1 MARLP
6 RDVQMAIEKQAPKA
20 LRKPFEKEFKKKFL
34 QVKSE
39 MIKEFL
45 SHPVTIELIA
55 GPSSSNTSGTL
66 GGISNLFAFIGFDSG
81 DQPIRPILEMLE
93 NMNYNYSGE
102 AQIGVKFYV
111 NIPEA
116 SGIFKETPMPW
127 ASGRSWA
134 KGIETGISGLGY
146 LLRKENGRSGKA
158 IQSKTKVRS
167 QRFQNTQ
174 YISALI
180 KKYKK
185 EFNNIK

>member
-6 RDVQMAIEKQAPKA
+6 RDVQMILEKQAPRELK
-20 LRKPFEKEFKKKFL
+20 RPFEKEFKKKFL
-34 QVKSE
+34 EVKSA

-45 SHPVTIELIA
+45 SHPVTMEIMA
-55 GPSSSNTSGTL
+55 GPSSSNISGTL
-66 GGISNLFAFIGFDSG
+66 GGVTNLFAFIGFDSS
-81 DQPIRPILEMLE
+81 DKPIDPILQILE

-102 AQIGVKFYV
+102 AKIGVKYYV

-116 SGIFKETPMPW
+116 ADIFKATPMPW

-146 LLRKENGRSGKA
+146 LLRRESGRSGKA
-158 IQSKTKVRS
+158 IQTKNKVRS
-167 QRFQNTQ
+167 GRFQNTS

-180 KKYKK
+180 NKYKK
-185 EFNNIK
+185 QFNNIK

>member
-1 MARLP
+1 MALLP
-6 RDVQMAIEKQAPKA
+6 RDVQMVIQKKAPRA
-20 LRKPFEKEFKKKFL
+20 LKRPFEKEFKKRFL
-34 QVKSE
+34 KVKSA

-45 SHPVTIELIA
+45 SHPVTIELMG

-66 GGISNLFAFIGFDSG
+66 GGISNLFAFIGFDSS
-81 DQPIRPILEMLE
+81 DKPIEPILQILE

-102 AQIGVKFYV
+102 AKIGVRFYV
-111 NIPEA
+111 DIPEA
-116 SGIFKETPMPW
+116 ADIFKATPMPW

-146 LLRKENGRSGKA
+146 LLRKDKGRSGKA
-158 IQSKTKVRS
+158 IQSKRKVRS

>member
-20 LRKPFEKEFKKKFL
+20 LRKPFEKDFKKKFL
-34 QVKSE
+34 RVKSE

-66 GGISNLFAFIGFDSG
+66 GGISNLFAFIGFDSS
-81 DQPIRPILEMLE
+81 DQPIQPILQRLE

-102 AQIGVKFYV
+102 AKIGVVYNV

-116 SGIFKETPMPW
+116 SDIFKATPLPW

-134 KGIETGISGLGY
+134 QGIETGISGLGY
-146 LLRKENGRSGKA
+146 LLRKDKGRSGGA
-158 IQSKTKVRS
+158 VQSKTIVRS
-167 QRFQNTQ
+167 GKFQNTQ

-180 KKYKK
+180 NKYKK
-185 EFNNIK
+185 QFNNIK

>member
-6 RDVQMAIEKQAPKA
+6 RDVQMVIQKKAPRA
-20 LRKPFEKEFKKKFL
+20 LKRPFEKEFKKRFL
-34 QVKSE
+34 KVKSA

-45 SHPVTIELIA
+45 SHPVTIELMG

-66 GGISNLFAFIGFDSG
+66 GGISNLFAFIGFDSS
-81 DQPIRPILEMLE
+81 DKPIEPILQILE

-102 AQIGVKFYV
+102 AKIGVTFYV

-116 SGIFKETPMPW
+116 ADIFKATPMPW

-146 LLRKENGRSGKA
+146 LLRKDKGRSGKA
-158 IQSKTKVRS
+158 IQSKRKVRS

>member
-34 QVKSE
+34 RVKSE

-81 DQPIRPILEMLE
+81 DQPIQPILQMLE

-102 AQIGVKFYV
+102 AKIGVVYNV

-116 SGIFKETPMPW
+116 SDIFKATPLPW
-127 ASGRSWA
+127 ASGRSLA
-134 KGIETGISGLGY
+134 QGIETGISGLGY
-146 LLRKENGRSGKA
+146 LLRKDKGRSGRA
-158 IQSKTKVRS
+158 VQSKTLVRS
-167 QRFQNTQ
+167 GRFQNTQ

-180 KKYKK
+180 NKYKK